1 VTARRVPPVTPR
13 AVTRA
18 FKGPAERPRRLISGR
33 SDGGGGLPQR
43 ILRGMRPAVPLRD
56 RIGAAQK
63 RLESQIDRLNGVQE
77 ALKKRDA
84 AMLQKIAD
92 AQRAGNAGYARGYAQ
107 ELGEVRRMRGVVRNA
122 QLAMEGVR
130 TRLDTVAEYGDV
142 VVTLSPCM
150 ALVRDIA
157 PGLGAM
163 VPGVN
168 ESLGDFER
176 SMREVLEGSSTA
188 AAPAPEA
195 APAGPD
201 AEAILEEA
209 RAAAQAAAE
218 ERLPDAP
225 PHGIVPQGFE
235 RLPPPPVDLREDV
248 LSDRQVYT

>member
-1 VTARRVPPVTPR
+1 
-13 AVTRA
+13 
-18 FKGPAERPRRLISGR
+18 LIPGW
-33 SDGGGGLPQR
+33 SDGGGGLSGR
-43 ILRGMRPAVPLRD
+43 ILRGIRPSVPLKA

-63 RLESQIDRLNGVQE
+63 RLESQIERLNGVQE
-77 ALKKRDA
+77 TLKKRDA

-107 ELGEVRRMRGVVRNA
+107 ELTEVRRMRGVIRNA

-150 ALVRDIA
+150 ALVKDMA

-163 VPGVN
+163 MPGVN

-176 SMREVLEGSSTA
+176 SMREILEGSSTGPA
-188 AAPAPEA
+188 AAPEA
-195 APAGPD
+195 AAPTSPD
-201 AEAILEEA
+201 ADAILEEA
-209 RAAAQAAAE
+209 RAAAMRSAE

-225 PHGIVPQGFE
+225 SQGVVPPEFE

-248 LSDRQVYT
+248 MSDRQVYT

>member
-1 VTARRVPPVTPR
+1 
-13 AVTRA
+13 
-18 FKGPAERPRRLISGR
+18 
-33 SDGGGGLPQR
+33 
-43 ILRGMRPAVPLRD
+43 MRPAVPLKA
-56 RIGAAQK
+56 RIGTAQK

-77 ALKKRDA
+77 TLRKRDA

-107 ELGEVRRMRGVVRNA
+107 ELTEVRRMRGVIRNA

-142 VVTLSPCM
+142 VVALSPCM
-150 ALVRDIA
+150 ALVKDLA

-163 VPGVN
+163 VPGVS

-176 SMREVLEGSSTA
+176 SMREVLEGSSTG

-195 APAGPD
+195 AAPTSPD

-209 RAAAQAAAE
+209 RAVAVRSAE
-218 ERLPDAP
+218 ERLPEAP
-225 PHGIVPQGFE
+225 PHGIVPPEAE

-248 LSDRQVYT
+248 ISGRQAYT